1 MAKKDVHKTRTF
13 QPATRKQR
21 SRTSEERVAKG
32 QHMRT
37 YKRGRSSLRQ
47 SQSAKKP
54 GSSLRHNDT
63 EPVAAAVEPGS
74 DLGPNLPALA
84 TALEHMHAT
93 MNGTLAPGQE
103 PAKYS
108 SLYQYLPKHLRI
120 EEGTVI
126 PQRPPLTSF
135 GGEVINCLYSEELA
149 NELCILECG
158 SVEKGRE
165 LVKETLRT
173 AEYIG
178 GQPDPEDTTI
188 DRIYLPDLSFHI
200 RLWLGHQKTFVSFDF
215 CDNVTRGPVVM
226 PRHLTIFMG
235 SNKLQP
241 LEKCFRFD
249 QSVGYN
255 SFVVPESAVLDIR
268 WKGKT
273 IKTVEMP
280 ARARPAQD
288 AVPARSAQDVYQSP
302 LELLAKLTRNPAI
315 EAMAKASST
324 TARHRNTAR

>member
-1 MAKKDVHKTRTF
+1 MAKKDVHKSRTS
-13 QPATRKQR
+13 QPATKKQR
-21 SRTSEERVAKG
+21 SHTSEERVAKG
-32 QHMRT
+32 QVVRT

-47 SQSAKKP
+47 SRSAKKR
-54 GSSLRHNDT
+54 STLRHNDT
-63 EPVAAAVEPGS
+63 EPVAAAVEPGP

-165 LVKETLRT
+165 LVKETLQT
-173 AEYIG
+173 ADYIG

-188 DRIYLPDLSFHI
+188 DRIDLPDLSFHI

-255 SFVVPESAVLDIR
+255 SFVVPESAILDIR

-280 ARARPAQD
+280 ARSRPAQD
-288 AVPARSAQDVYQSP
+288 AVPARSAQDVHQSP
-302 LELLAKLTRNPAI
+302 LELLARLTGNPAI
-315 EAMAKASST
+315 EAMAKTRST
-324 TARHRNTAR
+324 TASPRNTAR